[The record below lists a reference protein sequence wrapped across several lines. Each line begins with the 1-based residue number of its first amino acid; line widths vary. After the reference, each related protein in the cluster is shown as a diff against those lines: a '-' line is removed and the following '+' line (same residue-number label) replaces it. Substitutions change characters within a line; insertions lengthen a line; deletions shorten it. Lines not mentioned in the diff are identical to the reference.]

1 MTVDRE
7 RSALVPLRSEIE
19 DLTAPPMNIT
29 HFREADK
36 RIDYAV
42 FRESDDLP
50 AVIDPGCRIA
60 PASGQRA

>member
-42 FRESDDLP
+42 
-50 AVIDPGCRIA
+50 DPGCRIA